1 MTYDIITIGTA
12 TRDVFLRSPLF
23 RGEIK
28 DRKELK
34 KLGIM
39 SGEATCFGL
48 GSKIGIEE
56 PIVEIGGAGINAA
69 VTFSKQGFKTAAFF
83 KIGNDEAGK
92 AVLQRL
98 KEEKIANLGIVD
110 KKIKTA
116 YSAIL
121 LSPESERTILT
132 YRGASE
138 TVKES
143 EVPFNKFKSKWVYIS
158 PSNMNFGLVTKIV
171 NHFYAQKSLI
181 AINPSSTMIKI
192 GLKKLAPVLKKTAV
206 LILNREEA
214 AYLTGID
221 YNNKEEIFKKLDE
234 AAGGIFAM
242 TDGEKGA
249 WISDNKNIYSVET
262 FKNKKR
268 LDKTG
273 AGDAFGSGFISG
285 LMIKKEGCGKG
296 LCELNSIIYASRLA
310 AANATSNVE
319 QVGAETGILTK
330 KDFETN
336 KRWKNLPIKITK
348 TQEHKNTRT

>member
-1 MTYDIITIGTA
+1 MIYDIITIGTA

-28 DRKELK
+28 DQKELK
-34 KLGIM
+34 KLGIK

-56 PIVEIGGAGINAA
+56 PVVEIGGAGINAA
-69 VTFSKQGFKTAAFF
+69 VTFAKQGLKTAAFF

-92 AVLQRL
+92 SIIQKL
-98 KEEKIANLGIVD
+98 KTEKIGNLGIVD
-110 KKIKTA
+110 KKVKTA

-138 TVKES
+138 TVKEK
-143 EVPFNKFKSKWVYIS
+143 EIPFGKFKSKWAYIS
-158 PSNMNFGLVTKIV
+158 PSNMNFNLVEKIV
-171 NHFYAQKSLI
+171 NHFYNQKSLI
-181 AINPSSTMIKI
+181 AVNPSSAMIKM

-206 LILNREEA
+206 LVLNREEA

-221 YNNKEEIFKKLDE
+221 YNNKEEMFKKLD
-234 AAGGIFAM
+234 AIVGGIFVM

-249 WISDNKNIYSVET
+249 WISDNENIYSVET
-262 FKNKKR
+262 FKNKQR

-273 AGDAFGSGFISG
+273 AGDSFGSGFVAG
-285 LMIKKEGCGKG
+285 LMLKNEKCEKG
-296 LCELNSIIYASRLA
+296 SCSPDNILYAARLA
-310 AANATSNVE
+310 SANATSNVE
-319 QVGAETGILTK
+319 QIGAETGILTK
-330 KDFETN
+330 KDYETN
-336 KRWKNLPIKITK
+336 KRWKNLEIKIK
-348 TQEHKNTRT
+348 KII